1 MVKYLRIRE
10 FRNYFHIPAILSA
23 DPIRDQEFG
32 PLGTDSGYN
41 RRPEVEESQPQGHGG
56 GALKEG
62 ETVIG
67 LGQGQTTPIPVPA
80 YASAENSELA
90 QRMSCLIF
98 SEPEFQTTELDRQV
112 PLQESKEEMVRLM
125 EGPLGVLAH
134 VRPLQTKGSGAH
146 VDQEEDSAATPQ
158 QV

>member
-10 FRNYFHIPAILSA
+10 FRNYFHIPVMLSA

-32 PLGTDSGYN
+32 PLGTDKGSN
-41 RRPEVEESQPQGHGG
+41 RRPEEGETQPQGHGG

-62 ETVIG
+62 ETAIG

-90 QRMSCLIF
+90 QKMSYLEDA
-98 SEPEFQTTELDRQV
+98 SSQNRSSRPQSWTEKSPCR
-112 PLQESKEEMVRLM
+112 R
-125 EGPLGVLAH
+125 A
-134 VRPLQTKGSGAH
+134 RRRWSG
-146 VDQEEDSAATPQ
+146 
-158 QV
+158 